1 MSKTVKVGFSWVVG
15 FVRLIVLGLKAWTVQ
30 FYDELNAK
38 KGTRFEASREVT
50 GATGQVFW
58 SVIVTGDNPVDL
70 KRREFSF
77 NGDGITV
84 DIFFDA
90 TYTGGTVD
98 PVYNGNDI
106 VPAAFDFQ
114 LIAGPTLVVTVDE
127 NKKLGATLYVFGST
141 SHQSKGSTLT
151 GFGSNYI
158 LAPNSTY
165 ALRFISRS
173 ANQLIAARITGYNGP
188 LDTTI

>member
-1 MSKTVKVGFSWVVG
+1 MKIGFS
-15 FVRLIVLGLKAWTVQ
+15 FVASFIRLIISGLKAWTVQ

-50 GATGQVFW
+50 GALGQTFW

-70 KRREFSF
+70 KRREFGF
-77 NGDGITV
+77 NGDGVTA

-106 VPAAFDFQ
+106 VPASFDFQ
-114 LIAGPTLVVTVDE
+114 LIAGPTLVVTVNE
-127 NKKLGATLYVFGST
+127 NKKLGATLYAFGST
-141 SHQSKGSTLT
+141 SNQSRGAALT
-151 GFGSNYI
+151 GFGNNYI
-158 LAPNSTY
+158 LAPNSIY
-165 ALRFISRS
+165 ALRFTSRS
-173 ANQLIAARITGYNGP
+173 AGQLIAARITGYNGP